1 MKTKNSNQEEINKTS
16 MAGGLVINGLK
27 KITEED
33 ARTLASMK
41 NIHPDIVLDIK
52 SKLPELYANVSP
64 RTLAF
69 NILAIMAGELGVT
82 KAKMEIEQQLQN
94 TFKQN
99 QNLEKHYNEAREK
112 LSSNIKELN
121 YYKNSSQEW
130 QREFYKFKKTG
141 QILAVIAGISVIAVV
156 ILTILLCL

>member
-1 MKTKNSNQEEINKTS
+1 MKTKNSSQEEINKTS

-27 KITEED
+27 KITEDD

-52 SKLPELYANVSP
+52 TKLPEVYANVSP
-64 RTLAF
+64 RTLAY
-69 NILAIMAGELGVT
+69 NILAVMAGELSVT

-94 TFKQN
+94 LFQQN
-99 QNLEKHYNEAREK
+99 ENLEKHYSEAREK
-112 LSSNIKELN
+112 LSLNIKELN

-130 QREFYKFKKTG
+130 QELCYKFKRTG
-141 QILAVIAGISVIAVV
+141 QILAVIAGIFIIAVV
-156 ILTILLCL
+156 VLTILLCL